1 MDILNTLALESNRQ
15 IKINFDGGDLS
26 SDAGLL
32 LIKEF
37 VSKLGID
44 KIISR
49 SFKTYDSALFRYH
62 TYKENLL
69 QMIYMII
76 AGYFEDDASDELTND
91 PVFKAVLDKDALAS
105 QPTVSRFFNRMD
117 EDTLNQFLSIGKIL
131 RKEVYSIQMPEA
143 VILDLDSTL
152 LEAFGKQ
159 EGRAFNFHYQNN
171 GYHPLLCCDGITGD
185 LIKIQLRE
193 GTKYSCTG
201 VVDFLQPILDE
212 YLNEYQGIR
221 LLLCGD
227 SGFATPDLYRQCE
240 ENGTSYVIR
249 LKENGNLRSKA
260 EYLVDKLD
268 EITKINKTDYAVV
281 YGEFMYQ
288 AGSWPYERRVVCKVE
303 KPENQMIYMYTFIV
317 TNMDSSPEYLIK
329 FYCKRGLM
337 ENFIKESKSGFD
349 FASVSSHTRIV
360 NANRLQVH
368 ALAYN
373 IFNWLR
379 RLALSAQMRKQ
390 RIDTVRL
397 KLLKIAAKA
406 VHSARYITF
415 KLCSSCPYKNEFYET
430 LSNIEKL
437 KIQLE

>member
-1 MDILNTLALESNRQ
+1 MPFLLAEILDFQGSAHLIGVGS
-15 IKINFDGGDLS
+15 LS
-26 SDAGLL
+26 
-32 LIKEF
+32 KEF

-62 TYKENLL
+62 TDKENLL

-105 QPTVSRFFNRMD
+105 QPTISRFFNRMD

-171 GYHPLLCCDGITGD
+171 GYHPLLCYDGITGD

-288 AGSWPYERRVVCKVE
+288 AGSWPYERVCKVE